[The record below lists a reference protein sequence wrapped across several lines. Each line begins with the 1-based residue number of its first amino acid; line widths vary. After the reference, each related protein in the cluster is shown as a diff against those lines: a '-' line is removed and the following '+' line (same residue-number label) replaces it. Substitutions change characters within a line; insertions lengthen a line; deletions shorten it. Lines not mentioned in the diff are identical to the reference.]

1 MRSNRVKYQ
10 FSSVFGAFGAIAL
23 TAGMVASCSA
33 IGGKSP
39 VEPRTSEPRT
49 SEPRTTES
57 ISSAAPKM
65 EMNHD
70 GMGAMN
76 HTMDLGPADESY
88 DLRFIDGMIPHH
100 EGAVVMAKEVL
111 KKSKRPELIALA
123 NGIIKAQDS
132 EIAMMKT
139 WRKDWYPKA
148 NLTPMAWHTQA
159 NHMMGMP
166 PEQMK
171 AMRMDMDLGV
181 SDDQFDLRF
190 INAMIPHHEGALV
203 MANDAIGKSKRPEIQ
218 KEAKNILSSQTTEI
232 KQMKQW
238 RKDWYK
244 Q

>member
-10 FSSVFGAFGAIAL
+10 FSSVFGAIVL
-23 TAGMVASCSA
+23 TAGMAVSCSA

-39 VEPRTSEPRT
+39 AEPKTSEP
-49 SEPRTTES
+49 

-88 DLRFIDGMIPHH
+88 DLRFIDGMILHH

-123 NGIIKAQDS
+123 NGVIKAQDS

-139 WRKDWYPKA
+139 WRKDWYPRA
-148 NLTPMAWHTQA
+148 NSTFMAWHTKA

-181 SDDQFDLRF
+181 SDLGASDDDQFDLRF

-203 MANDAIGKSKRPEIQ
+203 MANDAIGKSKRPEMQ
-218 KEAKNILSSQTTEI
+218 KESKNILSSQTAEI
-232 KQMKQW
+232 KQMRQW